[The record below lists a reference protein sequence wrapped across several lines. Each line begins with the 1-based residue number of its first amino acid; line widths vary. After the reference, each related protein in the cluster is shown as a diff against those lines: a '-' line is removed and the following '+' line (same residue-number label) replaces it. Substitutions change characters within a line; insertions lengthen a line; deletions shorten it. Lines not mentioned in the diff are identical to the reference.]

1 MSVFGDDMMVWELV
15 FECTA
20 QYTPMSI
27 QKIKDRMLIG
37 SEPTPA
43 HMLVLFFFCSRATC
57 VYIILGLHGNDG
69 NEAIRTQQPSKTC
82 QCDATLSI

>member
-37 SEPTPA
+37 SEATPA
-43 HMLVLFFFCSRATC
+43 HMLVLFLLKSNMC
-57 VYIILGLHGNDG
+57 VYNIGL
-69 NEAIRTQQPSKTC
+69 AWK
-82 QCDATLSI
+82 